1 MKYII
6 YGVNR
11 VAKDFLYI
19 FDSLEIVY
27 FIDTD
32 SDRTDF
38 LGYPVHDIAY
48 ALNNQGYDQ
57 IIICDFDK
65 EQKKKRLLAE
75 GLEYG
80 KDFVCEQDFFAKLD
94 DFQIPEGRK
103 TAVWGTGLTAKKL
116 AGYNIQWNTCCY
128 IDTYKS
134 TERFNGLPVMAPDEI
149 TDWKEYFIIIA
160 VAKDKEITAYLRER
174 NLTEIT
180 DYVHCQ
186 QMTGLPSA
194 LLCRTIFDTA
204 YYDLE
209 CNTMLNNME
218 IFYRGNTRCCCT
230 TFVDQDLDNMM
241 NKDVDELWHSKRHKI
256 LCLSTENRTYSFCD
270 KTMCPLFVAKNSSQP
285 QITDRSYKNMTNRP
299 EVLAVGYDSSCNLK
313 CVTCRKQ
320 LYIAQEK
327 ELEELN
333 RITEIIREKYLPACK
348 FLILAGDGE
357 VFASRTYQ
365 SVYEDAGCNPD
376 FIRIL
381 SNGTLFTK
389 ERWKTFIRGKSGR
402 IMLTVSIDAASKETY
417 EQIRCNGDFNQLQKN
432 MEFAARLRREG
443 ALSYFR
449 INFVVQKKNYHE
461 MIPFVQWGE
470 KLGVDEV
477 FFTKILNWGTYTD
490 EEFQQISMMEADGI
504 TPKKELKEVL
514 ENPIMR
520 QSAIADLGTIQYCH
534 KADPAEKIDNYYMWE
549 LEKRGGKIFEQ

>member
-1 MKYII
+1 
-6 YGVNR
+6 
-11 VAKDFLYI
+11 
-19 FDSLEIVY
+19 
-27 FIDTD
+27 
-32 SDRTDF
+32 
-38 LGYPVHDIAY
+38 
-48 ALNNQGYDQ
+48 
-57 IIICDFDK
+57 
-65 EQKKKRLLAE
+65 
-75 GLEYG
+75 
-80 KDFVCEQDFFAKLD
+80 
-94 DFQIPEGRK
+94 
-103 TAVWGTGLTAKKL
+103 
-116 AGYNIQWNTCCY
+116 
-128 IDTYKS
+128 
-134 TERFNGLPVMAPDEI
+134 
-149 TDWKEYFIIIA
+149 
-160 VAKDKEITAYLRER
+160 
-174 NLTEIT
+174 
-180 DYVHCQ
+180 
-186 QMTGLPSA
+186 
-194 LLCRTIFDTA
+194 
-204 YYDLE
+204 
-209 CNTMLNNME
+209 
-218 IFYRGNTRCCCT
+218 
-230 TFVDQDLDNMM
+230 
-241 NKDVDELWHSKRHKI
+241 
-256 LCLSTENRTYSFCD
+256 
-270 KTMCPLFVAKNSSQP
+270 MCPLFVAKNSSQP